1 LAEDR
6 RGHFVTNVV
15 EAQDHFRMTD
25 GFNLFYRCWKASGEI
40 RRIVVGIH
48 GGGDHS
54 GQFRV
59 IGPQLASDGSQVYAF
74 DLRGFGNSQEDGL
87 PRGDTKDF
95 KRHLQDIDDTIGH
108 VKRNHPNKK
117 IYVLGYSMGGCY
129 ALWYAARYPGSIDGL
144 VLVAPAIIVRVLSTR
159 KTAIQLFLANLFAPR
174 KMLDVSKSSFV
185 EGRDPEVVRL
195 QLQDTLSAWE
205 LSHRYLANMR
215 KMLMDRALENAS
227 HIQKPT
233 MILQG
238 ETDVTALPQ
247 GAKRLYESLKAED
260 KSIQTFPEADHRFY
274 DIFSSV
280 PLCAKHDPAK
290 IEHLFSVIKDWLK
303 KH

>member
-1 LAEDR
+1 MANVSEVQE
-6 RGHFVTNVV
+6 HFK
-15 EAQDHFRMTD
+15 MTD
-25 GFNLFYRCWKASGEI
+25 GFSLFYRCWRASEEI
-40 RRIVVGIH
+40 KRVVVGIH

-54 GQFRV
+54 GQFRL
-59 IGPQLASDGSQVYAF
+59 IGRQLASDESQVYAF
-74 DLRGFGNSQEDGL
+74 DLRGFGNSLEKGL
-87 PRGDTKDF
+87 PRGDTSNF
-95 KRHLQDIDDTIGH
+95 ERHLQDIEDTINC
-108 VKRNHPNKK
+108 VKRKHPKK
-117 IYVLGYSMGGCY
+117 KVYVLGYSMGGCY
-129 ALWYAARYPGSIDGL
+129 ALWHAAHNPDSLEGL

-159 KTAIQLFLANLFAPR
+159 KTAIQLLLANLFAPR
-174 KMLDVSKSSFV
+174 KMLDSRKSSFH
-185 EGRDPEVVRL
+185 EGKDPEAL
-195 QLQDTLSAWE
+195 KLLLQDTLLAWG

-215 KMLMDRALENAS
+215 KILMDKALENAS

-233 MILQG
+233 LILQG
-238 ETDVTALPQ
+238 EADVTALPQ
-247 GAKRLYESLKAED
+247 GAKRLYESLKAKD